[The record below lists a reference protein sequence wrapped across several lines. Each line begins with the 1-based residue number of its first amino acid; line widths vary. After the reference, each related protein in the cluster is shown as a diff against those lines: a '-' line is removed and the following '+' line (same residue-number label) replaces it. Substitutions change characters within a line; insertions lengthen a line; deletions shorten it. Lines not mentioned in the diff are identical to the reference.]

1 MWKLH
6 GVAAFAARH
15 CTALASLGAAAF
27 LATLMLIPQPPGAEG
42 GTPRAFLWECHT
54 TGSEGGQ
61 LAATLLGGE
70 GAARTIVASGGGE
83 NERPTRGLAFG
94 AFARE

>member
-1 MWKLH
+1 MWKPH
-6 GVAAFAARH
+6 AVAAFAARH
-15 CTALASLGAAAF
+15 GTALASLGAAAF

-61 LAATLLGGE
+61 LAATLLAGGE
-70 GAARTIVASGGGE
+70 AARTIAPLARSDE
-83 NERPTRGLAFG
+83 ERPTRGLAFG